1 MKAFYVDLVRGTK
14 FALLAG
20 PFPDEPTARKYE
32 AAAAKAA
39 MDLDPWA
46 AFDAHGVMSLEGDNP
61 RPGLLNAKLEID
73 PADLLA
79 A

>member
-1 MKAFYVDLVRGTK
+1 MKAFYVDLVRGSK
-14 FALLAG
+14 IALIAG

-32 AAAAKAA
+32 RAAAKLA

-46 AFDAHGVMSLEGDNP
+46 AFDAHGVVSITEH
-61 RPGLLNAKLEID
+61 RKPGVLNDRLAID